1 MHDIVRGKKLLT
13 SFNPAPKA
21 IQQATLFLI
30 FFSLKNIPIL
40 KGLYHNKGGK
50 FAGGVEKLLIK
61 VIFLKIPQ
69 MS

>member
-13 SFNPAPKA
+13 SFNP
-21 IQQATLFLI
+21 ATLFLI